1 MFLHIKQATYISDYR
16 VEVLFNN
23 GQQGVADLSELVVGE
38 GVFAPLQ
45 DPTLFAQ
52 VQVDDELETLVW
64 PGGVDVAPEFVYY
77 QAFKD
82 DPRLAEQFRRWGY
95 VQEEGELTA
104 EVAPAL

>member
-1 MFLHIKQATYISDYR
+1 MFLHIKQATYISDYK

-23 GQQGVADLSELVVGE
+23 GQQGVADLSELVGE

-45 DPTLFAQ
+45 DQAVFAQ
-52 VQVDDELETLVW
+52 LQVDDELETLVW

-82 DPRLAEQFRRWGY
+82 DPRLAEQFRCWGY
-95 VQEEGELTA
+95 VQEEGDLTA

>member
-1 MFLHIKQATYISDYR
+1 MFLHIKQATYISDYK

-23 GQQGVADLSELVVGE
+23 GQQGVADLSELVGE

-45 DPTLFAQ
+45 DHAFFAQ

-77 QAFKD
+77 QAFKY
-82 DPRLAEQFRRWGY
+82 DPRLAEQFRRWGMC
-95 VQEEGELTA
+95 GKRGN
-104 EVAPAL
+104 

>member
-1 MFLHIKQATYISDYR
+1 MFLHIKQATYISDYK

-23 GQQGVADLSELVVGE
+23 GQQGVADLSELVGE

-45 DPTLFAQ
+45 DQALFAQ

-64 PGGVDVAPEFVYY
+64 PVGVDVAPEFVYY

-95 VQEEGELTA
+95 VQEEEELTA